1 MTLSKLQAPLL
12 IAAHNSI
19 TMHCST
25 YGLCVHD
32 WSRLNY
38 RKHTSKLDKYQIT
51 HDTDVGYDLQ
61 SSLILSDQTG
71 QPLAPVAQR
80 LVTAEGSYATYQES
94 DLSEAVENHLN
105 EVTNCIDK
113 LEKQNFPK
121 PLVHIIDREA
131 DSIAHIREW
140 EANQYHWLTRARKTP
155 TVEFK
160 GQSMPCAQV
169 ANALHFEKVGRLIIM
184 ASSIGNGFLKP
195 AFD

>member
-94 DLSEAVENHLN
+94 DLSEAVENH
-105 EVTNCIDK
+105 
-113 LEKQNFPK
+113 
-121 PLVHIIDREA
+121 
-131 DSIAHIREW
+131 
-140 EANQYHWLTRARKTP
+140 
-155 TVEFK
+155 
-160 GQSMPCAQV
+160 
-169 ANALHFEKVGRLIIM
+169 
-184 ASSIGNGFLKP
+184 
-195 AFD
+195 